1 MLGEIVDGLLMGIM
15 GNDQPGVYLGICG
28 IQESVKN
35 VLGELN
41 QVRTVV
47 LPIVGV
53 EIIQDD
59 VISEIPKVLST
70 A

>member
-1 MLGEIVDGLLMGIM
+1 
-15 GNDQPGVYLGICG
+15 
-28 IQESVKN
+28 
-35 VLGELN
+35 LN